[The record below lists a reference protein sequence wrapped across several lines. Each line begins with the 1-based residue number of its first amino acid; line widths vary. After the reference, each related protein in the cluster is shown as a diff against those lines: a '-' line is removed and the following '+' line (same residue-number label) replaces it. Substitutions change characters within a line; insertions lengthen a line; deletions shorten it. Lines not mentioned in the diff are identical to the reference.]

1 MRSEPPE
8 LLIRT
13 AVPSDAPALG
23 RLAALDE
30 APLPGGR
37 LLVAEV
43 AGELWA
49 AVSLDTLEAIADPFH
64 PTADVIAL
72 VRMRAG
78 QVRISAASPRRGWWR
93 RGATG
98 LLGDDPGHGATASF
112 PG

>member
-1 MRSEPPE
+1 MKPAPPD

-30 APLPGGR
+30 APLPGGQ

-64 PTADVIAL
+64 PTAGVIAL
-72 VRMRAG
+72 VQMRAG
-78 QVRISAASPRRGWWR
+78 QLRISAASPRRRWWR
-93 RGATG
+93 RGATR
-98 LLGDDPGHGATASF
+98 LPGEVVA
-112 PG
+112 